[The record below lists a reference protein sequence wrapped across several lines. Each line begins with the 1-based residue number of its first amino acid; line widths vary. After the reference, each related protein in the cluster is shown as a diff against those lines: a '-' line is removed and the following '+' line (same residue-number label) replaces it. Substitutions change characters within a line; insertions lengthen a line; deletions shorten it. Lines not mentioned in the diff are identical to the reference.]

1 MESWIDILPDLLPV
15 DEVHAFLAEDDG
27 GGINIFIGTTR
38 RVTGDRRTKLLSYEA
53 HKSMALKEIELL
65 IDRAKLNWPLLRVVV
80 LHRIGDVPVAE
91 ASVIVGVATSH
102 RSEAFAATR
111 FLIDELKKTV
121 QIWKR
126 ETFEDGST
134 EWQGETWID

>member
-102 RSEAFAATR
+102 RSEAFEATR

>member
-15 DEVHAFLAEDDG
+15 DHVHAFLTEDDG

-38 RVTGDRRTKLLSYEA
+38 RLTGDRRTKLLSYEA
-53 HKSMALKEIELL
+53 HKSMALKEIESI
-65 IDRAKLNWPLLRVVV
+65 IDRAKSKWPLLRVVV

-102 RSEAFAATR
+102 RSEAFEATR

>member
-1 MESWIDILPDLLPV
+1 MESWIDIHSDPLSV
-15 DEVHAFLAEDDG
+15 DDVYAFLAEDEG

-53 HKSMALKEIELL
+53 HKSMALKEIASL
-65 IDRAKLNWPLLRVVV
+65 IGRAKNKWPLLKVVV
-80 LHRIGDVPVAE
+80 LHRIGDVPIAE

-102 RSEAFAATR
+102 RSEAFEATR

>member
-1 MESWIDILPDLLPV
+1 MDSWVDILADPLPV
-15 DEVHAFLAEDDG
+15 DAVHAFLTKDDG

-53 HKSMALKEIELL
+53 HKSMALKEIKTL
-65 IDRAKLNWPLLRVVV
+65 IDRAKSNWPLLKVVV

-102 RSEAFAATR
+102 RSEAFEATR

-134 EWQGETWID
+134 EWQGDTWID

>member
-15 DEVHAFLAEDDG
+15 NDVHAFLTEDDG

-38 RVTGDRRTKLLSYEA
+38 RLTGDRRTKLLSYEA
-53 HKSMALKEIELL
+53 HKSMALKEIESI
-65 IDRAKLNWPLLRVVV
+65 IDRAKSKWPLLRVVV

-102 RSEAFAATR
+102 RSEAFEATR